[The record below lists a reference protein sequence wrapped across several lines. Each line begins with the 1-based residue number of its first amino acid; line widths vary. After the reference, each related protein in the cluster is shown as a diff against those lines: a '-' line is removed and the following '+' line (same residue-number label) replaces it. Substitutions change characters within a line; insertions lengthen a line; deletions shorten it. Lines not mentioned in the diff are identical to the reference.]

1 MKIESRET
9 RQVAAAQAPRFD
21 MYATIH
27 KAIRAFMGDTL
38 LAVGRMDVDDEPE
51 LAQTTQRV
59 LELLEFLQSHLTHE
73 NEFVHPAIEARA
85 PGDSE
90 RVEREHVEHAQ
101 HLAAL
106 AGSVSALRA
115 CHAAD
120 RAGVA
125 LNLYRELA
133 LFVAENFQHMHVE
146 ETAHNAA
153 LWANYTDGELVE
165 IHHQLVSSIPP
176 AEMMVVA
183 RWMVPF
189 MNPAERAAMLA
200 DVRFNA
206 PAPAFQA
213 MLDTVRPH
221 LTEREWEKLAK
232 SLQLAPVPGLVAVS

>member
-1 MKIESRET
+1 MKIDSQEA

-21 MYATIH
+21 MYVTIH
-27 KAIRAFMGDTL
+27 KAIRAFMADTL
-38 LAVGRMDVDDEPE
+38 VAVGRMDTDDELE

-59 LELLEFLQSHLTHE
+59 LELLGFLQSHLTHE
-73 NEFVHPAIEARA
+73 NEFVHPAIEARS

-90 RVEREHVEHAQ
+90 RIEHEHVEHAQ

-106 AGSVSALRA
+106 ARSVEALRA

-133 LFVAENFQHMHVE
+133 LFIAENFQHMHIE

-153 LWANYTDGELVE
+153 LWANYTDGELVD
-165 IHHQLVSSIPP
+165 IHHRLVSSIPP
-176 AEMMVVA
+176 AEMMMVA

-206 PAPAFQA
+206 PAPAFRA

-221 LTEREWEKLAK
+221 LTEREWEKLAR
-232 SLQLAPVPGLVAVS
+232 SLNLPAVPGLVAVS

>member
-1 MKIESRET
+1 MKIDSQEA

-21 MYATIH
+21 MYVTIH
-27 KAIRAFMGDTL
+27 KAIRAFMADTL

-73 NEFVHPAIEARA
+73 NEFVHPAIEARS

-90 RVEREHVEHAQ
+90 RIEREHIEHAQ

-106 AGSVSALRA
+106 ARSVEALRA

-133 LFVAENFQHMHVE
+133 LFIAENFQHMHVE

-165 IHHQLVSSIPP
+165 IHHNLVSSIPP

-206 PAPAFQA
+206 PAPAFPA

-221 LTEREWEKLAK
+221 LSEREWEKLAK

>member
-1 MKIESRET
+1 MKIDSQET

-21 MYATIH
+21 MYVTIH
-27 KAIRAFMGDTL
+27 KAVRAFMADTL
-38 LAVGRMDVDDEPE
+38 VAVGRMDVDDQPE

-73 NEFVHPAIEARA
+73 NEFVHPAIEARS

-90 RVEREHVEHAQ
+90 RIEHEHVEHAQ

-106 AGSVSALRA
+106 ARSVEALRA
-115 CHAAD
+115 CHAED

-125 LNLYRELA
+125 LNLYRELS
-133 LFVAENFQHMHVE
+133 LFVAENLQHMYVE

-153 LWANYTDGELVE
+153 LWANYSDGELVE

-176 AEMMVVA
+176 AEMMLVA

-221 LTEREWEKLAK
+221 LTEREWEKLAR
-232 SLQLAPVPGLVAVS
+232 SLNLPAVPGLVAVS

>member
-1 MKIESRET
+1 MKIDSREAQ
-9 RQVAAAQAPRFD
+9 QVAATQAPRFD
-21 MYATIH
+21 MYASIH
-27 KAIRAFMGDTL
+27 KAVRAFMADTL

-59 LELLEFLQSHLTHE
+59 LELLDFLQSHLAHE
-73 NEFVHPAIEARA
+73 NEFVHPAIEARS

-90 RVEREHVEHAQ
+90 RIEREHVGHAQ

-106 AGSVSALRA
+106 ARSVAVLRA

-125 LNLYRELA
+125 LNLHRELS
-133 LFVAENFQHMHVE
+133 LFVAENLQHMYVE

-153 LWANYTDGELVE
+153 LWANYTDGELGE
-165 IHHQLVSSIPP
+165 IHHRLVSSIPP

-200 DVRFNA
+200 DARFNA

-232 SLQLAPVPGLVAVS
+232 SLDLPAVPGLVAVS